1 MSVGIRRRTVPKL
14 MLALLLVPQ
23 VLSAQGFLDQ
33 FSYEGLRFSGVGF
46 EIGPVGTDRVT
57 TEVSGAVRVD
67 YGFIAPRVRVL
78 VGGSYFKGDLSDSEI
93 EEFQTS
99 LQRVVIDP
107 TGDARVD
114 VGQITWANF
123 ALDMD
128 LQYVFPGSPRYMTY
142 LGVGLGVHVRNGGG
156 AAIDDTFVE
165 DALDTI
171 AAGANI
177 SFGVQVAIVDHLD
190 VTADFRGGLTS
201 ELLLASAR
209 VGLMYRV
216 QGRGGG

>member
-1 MSVGIRRRTVPKL
+1 

>member
-1 MSVGIRRRTVPKL
+1 MSVGIRCLPAASLVIA
-14 MLALLLVPQ
+14 LALVPRA
-23 VLSAQGFLDQ
+23 LAAQGFLEQ
-33 FSYEGLRFSGVGF
+33 FSYEGLRFSGIGF
-46 EIGPVGTDRVT
+46 EIGSVGSNRVT
-57 TEVSGAVRVD
+57 TEVSGAIRVD

-78 VGGSYFKGDLSDSEI
+78 LGGSYFKGDLSSSEI
-93 EEFQTS
+93 EKFQTS
-99 LQRVVIDP
+99 LQGVVVDP
-107 TGDARVD
+107 TGDATID
-114 VGQITWANF
+114 VGRITWAN
-123 ALDMD
+123 LETDLD

-142 LGVGLGVHVRNGGG
+142 LGVGLGVHIRNGGG

-177 SFGVQVAIVDHLD
+177 SFGVQVAVVDHLD

-201 ELLLASAR
+201 ELLLVSAR

>member
-1 MSVGIRRRTVPKL
+1 

-46 EIGPVGTDRVT
+46 EIGLVGTDRVT

>member
-1 MSVGIRRRTVPKL
+1 MLS
-14 MLALLLVPQ
+14 LALLSVPR
-23 VLSAQGFLDQ
+23 VMSAQGFLDQ
-33 FSYEGLRFSGVGF
+33 FSYEGLRFSGIGF
-46 EIGPVGTDRVT
+46 EIGPVASHRVT

-78 VGGSYFKGDLSDSEI
+78 LGGSYFKGDLADSEI

-99 LQRVVIDP
+99 LQGVVIDP
-107 TGDARVD
+107 TGDATVD
-114 VGQITWANF
+114 VGQITWANLEF
-123 ALDMD
+123 DMD

-156 AAIDDTFVE
+156 TAIDDTFVE

-177 SFGVQVAIVDHLD
+177 SFGVQIAIVDHLD
-190 VTADFRGGLTS
+190 FTADFRGGLTS

-209 VGLMYRV
+209 AGLMYRV